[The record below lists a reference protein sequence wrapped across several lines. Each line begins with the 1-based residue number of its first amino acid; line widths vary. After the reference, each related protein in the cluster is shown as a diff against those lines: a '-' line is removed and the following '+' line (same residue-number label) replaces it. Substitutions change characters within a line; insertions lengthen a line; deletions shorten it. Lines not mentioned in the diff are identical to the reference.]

1 MSWVT
6 SSIDLPLWCAMI
18 SAIRL
23 VRVITSRSWISI
35 SLGAPRVPAL
45 PWWIMMRAL
54 GNAKRFPGAPPQST
68 IAAADMPM
76 PTQIVETS
84 GRTCWMTS

>member
-1 MSWVT
+1 M
-6 SSIDLPLWCAMI
+6 
-18 SAIRL
+18 
-23 VRVITSRSWISI
+23 
-35 SLGAPRVPAL
+35 SLGAPRAPAL

-54 GNAKRFPGAPPQST
+54 GRARRLPGAPPQST
-68 IAAADMPM
+68 MAAADIPI